1 MSVINQMLR
10 ELELR
15 GATPPQVAAAGT
27 ATVAR
32 PPLPRTERRAPR
44 TRRWVW
50 TGVLAVSATLIGVH
64 AWLDLRVQQAQTPP
78 APLGTRQFGAL
89 VAAEAQAAPAAPA
102 AAAPAQAPAP
112 VEQPA
117 AQAPA
122 TAARSAPPPPSPKQP
137 ARPRAAT
144 LAAAP
149 RTTAAPVDPASP
161 AYSAAPARAA
171 DTPAAPAAAA
181 LVVRPAN
188 DVALDLERAADLIA
202 RGRSSEAIAL
212 LRQVLVRNA
221 AHAGARTTLAAL
233 LAESGQREAALHVLL
248 AGVEADAVRFAPLA
262 ARLQAELDDVPGAL
276 QTLARVPAAGRS
288 AGHEALFAGLS
299 QRAGDHDAAIAAY
312 RRALSQPRPQAVWW
326 VGLGLSLEARQQPAE
341 ARTAFTRAAADP
353 ALPADV
359 RRYVTERLAALEA
372 HAASADQTRRA
383 SLANVF

>member
-10 ELELR
+10 ELEQR

-32 PPLPRTERRAPR
+32 PPLPRTGPRASR

-102 AAAPAQAPAP
+102 VAAPAPAPAP
-112 VEQPA
+112 VVLPA
-117 AQAPA
+117 AEAA
-122 TAARSAPPPPSPKQP
+122 AAARRHAPTAPSPKEP
-137 ARPRAAT
+137 ARPRAA
-144 LAAAP
+144 AVSAAP
-149 RTTAAPVDPASP
+149 RTN
-161 AYSAAPARAA
+161 AAPADSSAPARVA
-171 DTPAAPAAAA
+171 DASAAPAAAA
-181 LVVRPAN
+181 LVVRPSN

-212 LRQVLVRNA
+212 LRQILVRHA

-248 AGVEADAVRFAPLA
+248 AGCELDAVRFAPLA
-262 ARLQAELDDVPGAL
+262 ARLQAELQDVPGAL
-276 QTLARVPAAGRS
+276 QTLARVPATTRG

-299 QRAGDHDAAIAAY
+299 QRAGDHETAIAAY
-312 RRALSQPRPQAVWW
+312 RRALSQPQPQAVWW
-326 VGLGLSLEARQQPAE
+326 VGLGLSLEAMQQPAE

-359 RRYVTERLAALEA
+359 RRYVTEKLTALEA
-372 HAASADQTRRA
+372 HAASAEQTRRA